1 VRYRIE
7 YLTQTGEGDAV
18 CQIVEAEGNLEL
30 AELQARLNGE
40 SMRRAFHAGGFQI
53 RDLEDGGRIV
63 ALENFEDPLARF
75 WPYASDHV
83 IH

>member
-7 YLTQTGEGDAV
+7 YLMQTAEGDTV
-18 CQIVEAEGNLEL
+18 CQTAEAEGNLEL

-40 SMRRAFHAGGFQI
+40 NMRRAFDAGGFQI

-63 ALENFEDPLARF
+63 ALESFEDPLARF
-75 WPYASDHV
+75 WPHASDHV